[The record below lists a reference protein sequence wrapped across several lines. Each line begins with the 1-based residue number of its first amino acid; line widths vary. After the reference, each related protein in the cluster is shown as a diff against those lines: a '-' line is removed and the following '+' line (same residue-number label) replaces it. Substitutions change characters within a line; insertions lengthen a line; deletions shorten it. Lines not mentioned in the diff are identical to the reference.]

1 MAVSSAEEPIQ
12 GAPEVVE
19 DGAQGQSETESRS
32 ASASVS
38 AATRAEGTSKKR
50 EWVAQLQQHESEISK
65 CQVESYR
72 AVLQTKAMAWE
83 HCCDLKR
90 LVEEND
96 ATRVK
101 WQLSVYD
108 GIRRLRQKIIKLAD
122 ETERNGGNLATA
134 SSRVTK
140 TVQALEAELTT
151 FKERQRQ
158 DYDELTLVEST
169 TFATL
174 KAMEERFTIWQEQA
188 GTEPLVRPKSA
199 GGGGTGTGASLGGT
213 GGVGAANGT
222 GKMQTGGSRPSQDSA
237 TGGESPKKSTL
248 HLANADKQVSELR
261 DALDALTAEIE
272 HDGGASGGWLKD
284 DHDAFMRMYG
294 KCKSMDSPAFYEQ
307 EAHKRL
313 TEDEALDLREE
324 ATVRKKNEEEKKRQD
339 AFRKQKIAEW
349 KEQRAAKEA
358 AKRREE
364 EDTLQEQKLKDA
376 KKMEEH
382 LRTRAAIVAFAQEKK
397 ELAARAKEAAKSGKG
412 NDQVITREQKE
423 QLRERS
429 LAFEKKRV
437 KLLEECREKERQ
449 LSKGSDEMPARPKS
463 APFSFYQHVGSRLH
477 DQTEAQIQKLKA
489 RERELKAAAAK
500 GDEGQ
505 KYGVVAGNFADQI
518 GVQARVTSV
527 PQWRQKIYG

>member
-307 EAHKRL
+307 VAALVHCSHEDIVEHVVWYREWCRKTDLKKELLAKWKERRRVALAEAHKRL

-339 AFRKQKIAEW
+339 AFRKQKN
-349 KEQRAAKEA
+349 R
-358 AKRREE
+358 
-364 EDTLQEQKLKDA
+364 
-376 KKMEEH
+376 
-382 LRTRAAIVAFAQEKK
+382 
-397 ELAARAKEAAKSGKG
+397 
-412 NDQVITREQKE
+412 
-423 QLRERS
+423 
-429 LAFEKKRV
+429 
-437 KLLEECREKERQ
+437 
-449 LSKGSDEMPARPKS
+449 
-463 APFSFYQHVGSRLH
+463 
-477 DQTEAQIQKLKA
+477 
-489 RERELKAAAAK
+489 
-500 GDEGQ
+500 
-505 KYGVVAGNFADQI
+505 
-518 GVQARVTSV
+518 
-527 PQWRQKIYG
+527 